1 MPRPQSRS
9 LNISSSLIPA
19 VRNILKHFK
28 QTPRSEAILLMI
40 SLSHHLQKIIS
51 TVSGIGKV

>member
-1 MPRPQSRS
+1 LIWRS

-19 VRNILKHFK
+19 MRNKLKHFK
-28 QTPRSEAILLMI
+28 QTPCFETISLMI

-51 TVSGIGKV
+51 ILSGIGKA

>member
-1 MPRPQSRS
+1 LELIDLRS

-19 VRNILKHFK
+19 IRNRLKQFK
-28 QTPRSEAILLMI
+28 QTPRFETILLMI